1 MGINEVAPYVRK
13 GASAHF
19 LTYNATKMDDKTP
32 AAAQPAN
39 LTRVSVGVSPKASRK
54 HLVK

>member
-32 AAAQPAN
+32 AAQPAN